1 MVFNRIER
9 VKVLV
14 CTFVMLQLCV
24 RMYAMFDSCQ
34 PELPLHE
41 LWRNLHL
48 VRCQVVFDRDCEL
61 EVWHF
66 RQFQSLQLLQIL
78 QVGAHLRIVLRSQ
91 VGELD
96 RSEKEHKRAYD

>member
-1 MVFNRIER
+1 MGFNRIER
-9 VKVLV
+9 VKILF
-14 CTFVMLQLCV
+14 CAFVMLQLCV
-24 RMYAMFDSCQ
+24 RMYAMFGSSQ

-41 LWRNLHL
+41 VWRNLHL
-48 VRCQVVFDRDCEL
+48 ARCQVVFDRDREFK
-61 EVWHF
+61 VWHF

-96 RSEKEHKRAYD
+96 RSVKEHKRANH